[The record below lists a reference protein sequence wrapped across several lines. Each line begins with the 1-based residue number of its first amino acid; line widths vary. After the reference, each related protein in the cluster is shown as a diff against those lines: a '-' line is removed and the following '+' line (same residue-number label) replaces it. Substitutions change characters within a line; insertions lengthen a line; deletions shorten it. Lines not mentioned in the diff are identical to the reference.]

1 MSLSLPV
8 FDNIASTTADITWMQ
23 MEWVIATYLVR
34 GQQPAILG
42 KKPVIN
48 KVKNPF
54 HLTKSDMKTHS
65 AMGQQEH
72 ITGSP
77 YTLVQST
84 FSLGKF
90 WKKSIHIYTSLSLQH
105 KTKIGGFQW
114 SHGAM
119 CTDMAE
125 YGNL

>member
-1 MSLSLPV
+1 MLPSKSMKIEV
-8 FDNIASTTADITWMQ
+8 T
-23 MEWVIATYLVR
+23 
-34 GQQPAILG
+34 ILICQ
-42 KKPVIN
+42 KKM
-48 KVKNPF
+48 F

-105 KTKIGGFQW
+105 KTKSGGFQW

-119 CTDMAE
+119 CTDVAE
-125 YGNL
+125 YGNLRQSKCLRGDRGNGWCDPF